1 MKTNNTVQEIELNF
15 THKGDVFKRVNKS
28 KKGYI
33 YEREN
38 SGKKYY
44 EVFKIVETEILS
56 DFENKIGSGEFKHR
70 YPKDE
75 DFGNWAWCCVTIE
88 RAEEILNSL

>member
-15 THKGDVFKRVNKS
+15 TYRGDIFKQVKKS
-28 KKGYI
+28 EKGYI

-38 SGKKYY
+38 SGKKYF
-44 EVFKIVETEILS
+44 EVFKIKETEILS

-75 DFGNWAWCCVTIE
+75 DFGKWAWCCSNLN
-88 RAEEILNSL
+88 RAKEIFQNF